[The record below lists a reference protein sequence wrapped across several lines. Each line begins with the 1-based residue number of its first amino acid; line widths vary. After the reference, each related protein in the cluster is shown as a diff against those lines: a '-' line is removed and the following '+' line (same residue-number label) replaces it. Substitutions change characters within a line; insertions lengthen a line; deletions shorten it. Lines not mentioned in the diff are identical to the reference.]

1 MAENSAGP
9 TSKAKQKKAK
19 VGTQAVPP
27 SGIVHNP
34 NPPRPSIPYDPNNA
48 APPPYQPMHTYHQS
62 YPPGLDPNLRRQYHP
77 EQNPV
82 PTNSRQKQDQQS
94 YATVVAPTAPPQSNF
109 AIPAPAGPSR
119 GRSVA
124 PVSPEVV
131 PKWKSSSDKK
141 KAKKKKDKL
150 KKNKYDEL
158 ISIIAS
164 GSKRSHKTKK
174 KKKETS
180 SSSSSSSSTSSSS
193 DSESSTDSEN
203 LQSQPV
209 KRHHQRKNSSDSHM
223 STCSDAVVEKKMKK
237 KEENIPVHP
246 APVPPPTGA
255 QIFGNPEPEVQ
266 VMAQITKKGRYK
278 SYNRLYN
285 IAYYIYKLLSAV
297 IVIFSCA
304 NDFLTKLKKL
314 LLSNLMTPPI

>member
-1 MAENSAGP
+1 MAENSAGLS
-9 TSKAKQKKAK
+9 SKAKHKKAK
-19 VGTQAVPP
+19 GETQAVRQ

-34 NPPRPSIPYDPNNA
+34 DPPRPSIPYDPNNA
-48 APPPYQPMHTYHQS
+48 APPPYQPMQAYHQS
-62 YPPGLDPNLRRQYHP
+62 YPPGLDPSLRQQFHP
-77 EQNPV
+77 GQNPV
-82 PTNSRQKQDQQS
+82 PVNSRQRIDQQS
-94 YATVVAPTAPPQSNF
+94 YSTVVAPSNF
-109 AIPAPAGPSR
+109 VIPAPAGPSR
-119 GRSVA
+119 GRSAA

-141 KAKKKKDKL
+141 KAKKKKEKSK

-164 GSKRSHKTKK
+164 GSKRGHKSK

-180 SSSSSSSSTSSSS
+180 SSSSSSTSTSSSS
-193 DSESSTDSEN
+193 DSESSTDSDN

-209 KRHHQRKNSSDSHM
+209 KRHLQKKNSSDSHM

-237 KEENIPVHP
+237 KEETLPIQPG
-246 APVPPPTGA
+246 PVPASTGA
-255 QIFGNPEPEVQ
+255 QIFSHPISEVQ
-266 VMAQITKKGRYK
+266 AVAQIPKKGRSR

-297 IVIFSCA
+297 IVILLHA
-304 NDFLTKLKKL
+304 NNFVIKLKK

>member
-1 MAENSAGP
+1 MAENSAGLS
-9 TSKAKQKKAK
+9 SKAKHKKAK
-19 VGTQAVPP
+19 GETQAVRQ

-34 NPPRPSIPYDPNNA
+34 DPPRPSIPYDPNNA
-48 APPPYQPMHTYHQS
+48 APPPYQPMQAYHQS
-62 YPPGLDPNLRRQYHP
+62 YPPGLDPSLRQQFHP
-77 EQNPV
+77 GQNPV
-82 PTNSRQKQDQQS
+82 PVNSRQRQDQQS
-94 YATVVAPTAPPQSNF
+94 YSTVVAPSNF
-109 AIPAPAGPSR
+109 VIPAPAGPSR
-119 GRSVA
+119 GRSAA

-141 KAKKKKDKL
+141 KAKKKKDKAK

-164 GSKRSHKTKK
+164 GSKRGHKSK

-193 DSESSTDSEN
+193 DSESSTDSDN

-209 KRHHQRKNSSDSHM
+209 KRHHQKKNGSDSHM

-237 KEENIPVHP
+237 KEETLPIHP
-246 APVPPPTGA
+246 GPVPASTGA
-255 QIFGNPEPEVQ
+255 QIFSRPISEVQ
-266 VMAQITKKGRYK
+266 AVAQIPKKGRSR

-297 IVIFSCA
+297 IVILLHA
-304 NDFLTKLKKL
+304 NNFVIKLKK